1 MMLTVGSA
9 DRLLCAA
16 EMKISMSR
24 IADWPAAIFRLKVLY
39 GLGFRRVFDHINL
52 YPDPLRI
59 RAYLTDIG
67 LNLCSATCALVR
79 RKRT

>member
-16 EMKISMSR
+16 EMKISMSW
-24 IADWPAAIFRLKVLY
+24 IADWPAAIFPLKVLY
-39 GLGFRRVFDHINL
+39 GLGFRRVFDHIHL
-52 YPDPLRI
+52 YPYPLRI
-59 RAYLTDIG
+59 HARFTDMG
-67 LNLCSATCALVR
+67 LKWCSATCALVR